1 MGNSMR
7 MRRVPADELQRGVPL
22 LEEGFSATRNNEV
35 FASEIQSGILCSLGE
50 EWRTVNVLL
59 TGEEFPAAG
68 PASLPVLGG
77 VHVGSFSTPV
87 DVMVWMEA
95 DGVHSAHEYLAS
107 IEFDELFDLHR
118 KKLGAVGDAAAEI
131 EHDLRRRLQDLQRF
145 YGLADAGHQAVV
157 KRVYSN

>member
-22 LEEGFSATRNNEV
+22 LEEAFSATRNNEV
-35 FASEIQSGILCSLGE
+35 FASEIRSGILCSLGE
-50 EWRTVNVLL
+50 EWRTVNLLL

-68 PASLPVLGG
+68 PAALPVLGG
-77 VHVGSFSTPV
+77 VHVGSFATPV
-87 DVMVWMEA
+87 DMMVWLDA
-95 DGVHSAHEYLAS
+95 DGVHIAHEYLAS
-107 IEFDELFDLHR
+107 IEFDAMFDLHR

-131 EHDLRRRLQDLQRF
+131 EDDLRRRLQNLQHF

-157 KRVYSN
+157 KRVYSG